1 MDAAQAWAYGIIKNH
16 DGIITVSSEVGHGAN
31 FTFFLPA
38 SQKQLSVPDQS
49 TASPRKGIGTILM
62 IDDEKMILDVSVQ
75 MLNGLGYTCLTADD
89 GQKGLEIYAQ
99 NQADIDLVILDLIMP
114 KYGGEKVFDQLKT
127 IDPDAKVLLSSG
139 YSMDGHAKKIMQRG
153 CDGFIQ
159 KPFTLNEISHK
170 IAEILSQP

>member
-89 GQKGLEIYAQ
+89 GQ
-99 NQADIDLVILDLIMP
+99 
-114 KYGGEKVFDQLKT
+114 YGGEKVFDQLKT